1 MKRFSRLVMALA
13 LVATLGLASAC
24 QRTVEV
30 QTGTRIVDEQGRVI
44 SEDIKT
50 IRVPQET
57 AGAYRS
63 QHDRPA
69 RRAQP
74 AGRVTLRRSPERHRS
89 RRPQARRR
97 RSSPRSS
104 RSRPPTATPRSK
116 PTPSRPARR
125 SRRTPSRRN
134 LRLQRAHPS
143 PPRLP
148 SLRRTPPPSCCGGL
162 PDALEGFTAAK
173 AAVDPLSASREYKP
187 ASGNPAARLVIVAE
201 QFRTSADA
209 KRALAV
215 DVKQRYPNDANSS
228 QVHGHPVYFGTDGR
242 DFAVIGFTSG
252 AMMVALEASPDSG
265 SPVEMKAVLEKAL
278 GQLP

>member
-50 IRVPQET
+50 VRVPQAT
-57 AGAYRS
+57 AGAYRVNTIV
-63 QHDRPA
+63 
-69 RRAQP
+69 QP
-74 AGRVTLRRSPERHRS
+74 AAPSTQVASLYAEAQSAIAAGDLKLAEKKLAAVIAISPTYGNAKK
-89 RRPQARRR
+89 QADAIKAGKKV
-97 RSSPRSS
+97 SPDTK
-104 RSRPPTATPRSK
+104 PPESATATSTPKPPAPTKPPADTASK
-116 PTPSRPARR
+116 L
-125 SRRTPSRRN
+125 
-134 LRLQRAHPS
+134 LRWM
-143 PPRLP
+143 
-148 SLRRTPPPSCCGGL
+148 

-228 QVHGHPVYFGTDGR
+228 QVHGHPIYFGTDGR